1 LRIAFPFLQEI
12 QELLLSEPSLL
23 DGVFQE
29 TNLEFSPSWNG
40 HDAAIRH
47 LDIHM
52 IALTAA
58 LETPCPRKGPDGYLS
73 SYPP

>member
-1 LRIAFPFLQEI
+1 LRILFPFLQKV
-12 QELLLSEPSLL
+12 QKLFLSKPGLL
-23 DGVFQE
+23 DGIFQE
-29 TNLEFSPSWNG
+29 ANLEFSPSWNG

-58 LETPCPRKGPDGYLS
+58 LETPCPRKGLDGLLS